1 MANFNNDIQSLE
13 ASDNQG
19 GDSDSLGDTR
29 PILVMNAD
37 YCDRDTSGDTHPIQV
52 INADFNNN
60 QVKKSE
66 TSENAANSYG
76 LYPDLSQ
83 LWKELNEMCPM
94 PVTTQGENNQGTSIV
109 SKLST
114 RHEFIVNADE
124 QLQRGYFKSEDI
136 RYKKKHDYLE
146 PGDEVILGRDGNGI
160 IKGIIKLPL
169 IYRF

>member
-1 MANFNNDIQSLE
+1 MANFKNVIQGLE
-13 ASDNQG
+13 ASDNQV
-19 GDSDSLGDTR
+19 GDRDSSGDKH
-29 PILVMNAD
+29 PIIVMNAD
-37 YCDRDTSGDTHPIQV
+37 YGDRDTSGDKHPIQV

-66 TSENAANSYG
+66 TKKNANSYG
-76 LYPDLSQ
+76 LYPDLSK